1 VTTMDNVLDWI
12 EQRLAAADASDEMV
26 AAVPYR
32 PNGRADAYVLVK
44 HRGWEST
51 PTGRR
56 ALDHLVDTGEC
67 RSVGRQWNQIL
78 LRFDNSA
85 LEDLAARLEE
95 GAADPLR
102 TRDLRR
108 DRRWL
113 VNFID
118 PNTTKALHIG
128 HLRNICVGQSLA
140 SVADAGGVTVTRQV
154 RVGDAGRSMGEA
166 MAGYLA
172 FGEGQTP
179 ESSGIKGD
187 HLVGDC
193 YSRFVAG
200 LGPQPETPVADAQ
213 LTREAHVTTD
223 VADELFARWRDG
235 DAEVVRLFH
244 DVRRWVID
252 GHYAT
257 YARLGVEVDR
267 MLFESHHLEH
277 AEEIVDLG
285 LERGFLRRAESG
297 AVMYDTGDPEY
308 ERILLVRSD
317 GFPTQNLRYLATWSG
332 TRHLYSRTR
341 TLNIG
346 GIEWSFLLKYLPG
359 ILAELHP
366 PEERHPHRDITH
378 EMVVSDSGVIK
389 SSKRGALLIDDILDK
404 ITNCEA
410 MTELCRS
417 HGRVTPEEVA
427 PIVAMGRFL
436 ADPLH
441 RRITVRPDA
450 FRSDGPGWQLARAW
464 VAAWDPAHDGPT
476 NLDLDDAD
484 YRSLVVRS
492 SLHRRLLANAI
503 DQEEVL
509 PLVQFHL
516 HQARWFCETSRA
528 SSLARVMRSV
538 LGEGLV
544 ALGLH
549 ATVAPSAIAEK
560 ADLVS

>member
-1 VTTMDNVLDWI
+1 V
-12 EQRLAAADASDEMV
+12 
-26 AAVPYR
+26 
-32 PNGRADAYVLVK
+32 G
-44 HRGWEST
+44 
-51 PTGRR
+51 
-56 ALDHLVDTGEC
+56 TGEC
-67 RSVGRQWNQIL
+67 RPVGRQWNQVL
-78 LRFDNSA
+78 LRFDNGA
-85 LEDLAARLEE
+85 LEGLAARLEE
-95 GAADPLR
+95 GGPDPLR

-113 VNFID
+113 VNFVD

-128 HLRNICVGQSLA
+128 HLRNICVGQSLS
-140 SVADAGGVTVTRQV
+140 SVAEAGGVDVTRQV

-166 MAGYLA
+166 MAGYLT
-172 FGEGQTP
+172 FGEGRTP

-193 YSRFVAG
+193 YARFVAG
-200 LGPQPETPVADAQ
+200 LGPQPEPSVAADAQ

-223 VADELFARWRDG
+223 EADELFARWRDG
-235 DAEVVRLFH
+235 DAEVVQLFH
-244 DVRRWVID
+244 EVRQWVID
-252 GHYAT
+252 GHYAS
-257 YARLGVEVDR
+257 YARLGVGVDR

-277 AEEIVDLG
+277 AEDIVDLG

-389 SSKRGALLIDDILDK
+389 SSKGGALLIDDILDR
-404 ITNCEA
+404 IAGRDA
-410 MTELCRS
+410 MVELCRA
-417 HGRVTPEEVA
+417 HGRVTPEEIA

-436 ADPLH
+436 ADPLN

-450 FRSDGPGWQLARAW
+450 FGSDGPGWQLARAW
-464 VAAWDPAHDGPT
+464 AAAWDPAHDGRPS
-476 NLDLDDAD
+476 LDLDDAG

-516 HQARWFCETSRA
+516 HQARWFCEMPPS

-549 ATVAPSAIAEK
+549 ATGAPRAVAEK
-560 ADLVS
+560 ADLAS